1 MIGGGIAPATATG
14 PGSCDVPRYRK
25 AVIGLDLEHGTIAG
39 VTLDAPEGNRLRWTA
54 EELRGRSIEDVLG
67 QVMKH
72 LAP

>member
-14 PGSCDVPRYRK
+14 PGSGDVPRYRK

-39 VTLDAPEGNRLRWTA
+39 VTLEAPRGNRLCWTA
-54 EELRGRSIEDVLG
+54 EELRGRSIEDVLD